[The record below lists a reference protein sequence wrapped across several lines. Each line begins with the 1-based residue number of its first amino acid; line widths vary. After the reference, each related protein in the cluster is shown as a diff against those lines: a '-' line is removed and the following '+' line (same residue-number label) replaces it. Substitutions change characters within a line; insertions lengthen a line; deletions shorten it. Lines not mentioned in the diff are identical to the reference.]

1 MKAVRT
7 LLLGSLT
14 LILAACGFHLKG
26 FYEVPSALQRLTLVE
41 NTQQPTE
48 LGRELIAQLK
58 QNGITIESRADIRL
72 VIEPARYNRRAVI
85 LDRYANAQEYELSGE
100 AGFAIYQGD
109 SEAPAVE
116 RRVTALRTVLE
127 QSTSATN
134 STPGTDATLSQETL
148 ESRYRKE
155 INAALAE
162 QIIRQYLSYVPR

>member
-1 MKAVRT
+1 MMKAFRS

-58 QNGITIESRADIRL
+58 QNGITIESKADIRL

-85 LDRYANAQEYELSGE
+85 LDSSANAKEYELSGE

-127 QSTSATN
+127 QSTGS
-134 STPGTDATLSQETL
+134 TDATLSQETL